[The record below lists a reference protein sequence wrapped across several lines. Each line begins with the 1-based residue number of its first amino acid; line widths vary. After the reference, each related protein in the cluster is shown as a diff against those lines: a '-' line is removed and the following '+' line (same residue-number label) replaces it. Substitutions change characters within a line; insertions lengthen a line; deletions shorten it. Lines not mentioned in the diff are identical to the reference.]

1 MSPFVPEP
9 DPVLILLFIAIQ
21 VSLRESLFLDVLF
34 TGIVQ
39 FYQPGN
45 SYSPPGFESLL
56 EGQTEQIEVLL
67 PGHSLGLF
75 PVVVKPD
82 TVQFMSPLMVL
93 ESSGLAALPVAERQ
107 KALAALSR
115 PLLRNSNLVCGVSE
129 AKDSSECGYVATD
142 KEDVAVIFD
151 ENNGQ
156 LSLFLNRD

>member
-1 MSPFVPEP
+1 MSRYFWMYYLLGLCSFTSQAT
-9 DPVLILLFIAIQ
+9 LI
-21 VSLRESLFLDVLF
+21 
-34 TGIVQ
+34 
-39 FYQPGN
+39 P
-45 SYSPPGFESLL
+45 PPGFESLL

-93 ESSGLAALPVAERQ
+93 ESSGLAALPGAERQ

-129 AKDSSECGYVATD
+129 AKDS
-142 KEDVAVIFD
+142 
-151 ENNGQ
+151 
-156 LSLFLNRD
+156 

>member
-1 MSPFVPEP
+1 MSRYFWMYYLLGLCSFTSQAT
-9 DPVLILLFIAIQ
+9 LI
-21 VSLRESLFLDVLF
+21 
-34 TGIVQ
+34 
-39 FYQPGN
+39 P
-45 SYSPPGFESLL
+45 PPGFESLL

-93 ESSGLAALPVAERQ
+93 ESSGLAALPAAERQ

-129 AKDSSECGYVATD
+129 AKV
-142 KEDVAVIFD
+142 
-151 ENNGQ
+151 
-156 LSLFLNRD
+156 